1 MKKWIVLGMVAMF
14 LVLGGGVAGLWVYRQ
29 NRPQPIWVPIPMN
42 AEVPLAKRTE
52 IAADLKKSLLKPGV
66 LIQVS
71 KDLGLRQL
79 MDMATDEAAANEL
92 AQRLFVDVGEATAPT
107 GGSVPSLN
115 IGVKGKRKDREISE
129 KVAVRLM
136 EDVYPLLGI
145 KPPPAKSY

>member
-1 MKKWIVLGMVAMF
+1 
-14 LVLGGGVAGLWVYRQ
+14 
-29 NRPQPIWVPIPMN
+29 
-42 AEVPLAKRTE
+42 
-52 IAADLKKSLLKPGV
+52 AADLKKSLLKPDV

-79 MDMATDEAAANEL
+79 MDVATDEAAANEL
-92 AQRLFVDVGEATAPT
+92 AQRLFVDTGETTAPT

-136 EDVYPLLGI
+136 QDVYPLLGI